1 VRAQGRRRG
10 GDAEPGCGVGTGSVT
25 GAARSGS
32 TRAPEVGDDRR
43 VPPVGETQEEGG
55 DAGRNG
61 PRGLAGWAAKA
72 EKASWAARTSWAAR
86 GIWAR
91 REEGKGGK
99 RNPFAIFKRAH
110 KT

>member
-1 VRAQGRRRG
+1 M
-10 GDAEPGCGVGTGSVT
+10 
-25 GAARSGS
+25 
-32 TRAPEVGDDRR
+32 
-43 VPPVGETQEEGG
+43 
-55 DAGRNG
+55 
-61 PRGLAGWAAKA
+61 AAKA
-72 EKASWAARTSWAAR
+72 EKASWAARTSWAAW